1 VFEPVWYWYGV
12 NGTMFGRYQLLAQLG
27 AGGMGQ
33 VYRAHDTDTDRV
45 VALKVLPP
53 ELAHDE
59 LFRERFRREAQ
70 VTARLS
76 EPHVIP
82 IHGFGEIE
90 GRLYLDMRLVEGVD
104 LAVLLAGGRAMP
116 APRAVSLLGQV
127 AGALDAAHAAGL
139 VHRDVK
145 PSNILVTSSD
155 FAYLIDFGIA
165 RTGTQ
170 SGLTSTGST
179 IGTFTYMAPERLA
192 QGIVDARADV
202 YALACVLY
210 ECLTGS
216 KPFPGEG
223 VERQIAAHLTE
234 ASPRPS
240 AVGVPAFDAVI
251 AAGMA
256 KDPATRYPSAGA
268 LMAAAEAALRGDT
281 TLVAPHP
288 VPPYPDDTMAVRP
301 GPMPG
306 PAPSRRRGGLVAA
319 GVGAVV
325 LAAAVGVAV
334 VALPSGGSDETS
346 DGAIGTAGASAQVE
360 PSGGSGSG
368 EDGSESEGT
377 ASGTAAPTTTRSGT
391 PASGLSGIAAT
402 PQRPANT
409 ASRMSEYVRAHYAD
423 LPGDPAAAWSRLTV
437 RYQSVIGGYAAYREF
452 WDTVASTSVDQVN
465 ADTDTDTVTFRLS
478 VSHADGRSGSE
489 TRRIQL
495 VQTGESYQIDSAE
508 LG

>member
-1 VFEPVWYWYGV
+1 MWYWYGV

-33 VYRAHDTDTDRV
+33 VYRAYDTDTDRV

-59 LFRERFRREAQ
+59 VFRERFRREAQ

-90 GRLYLDMRLVEGVD
+90 GHLYLDMRLVEGVD
-104 LAVLLAGGRAMP
+104 LAGLLAGGHPMP

-145 PSNILVTSSD
+145 PSNILVTATD

-179 IGTFTYMAPERLA
+179 IGTFAYMAPERLA

-202 YALACVLY
+202 YALACVLH

-223 VERQIAAHLTE
+223 VERQITAHLTE
-234 ASPRPS
+234 MPPHPS
-240 AVGVPAFDAVI
+240 AVGAPAAFDAVI

-256 KDPATRYPSAGA
+256 KDPAGRFPSAGA

-281 TLVAPHP
+281 TLVAPRH
-288 VPPYPDDTMAVRP
+288 VAPYPDAATTVRP
-301 GPMPG
+301 L
-306 PAPSRRRGGLVAA
+306 PAPVPSRRRGGIVAA

-325 LAAAVGVAV
+325 LASAV
-334 VALPSGGSDETS
+334 VLAVVFLPDSGADEVSAGAL
-346 DGAIGTAGASAQVE
+346 GTAGTSAQL
-360 PSGGSGSG
+360 GIG
-368 EDGSESEGT
+368 EAGSESVDDDSGSEGT
-377 ASGTAAPTTTRSGT
+377 GTPTTTRSGT
-391 PASGLSGIAAT
+391 PSSGASATAAT
-402 PQRPANT
+402 AQRPAKSG
-409 ASRMSEYVRAHYAD
+409 AAMSDYVREHYAD
-423 LPGDPAAAWSRLTV
+423 LPGDSAAAWSRLTV
-437 RYQSVIGGYAAYREF
+437 RYQSEIGGYAAYREF
-452 WDTVASTSVDQVN
+452 WDTVASTSVDQLK
-465 ADTDTDTVTFRLS
+465 ADPATDTVTFRLS
-478 VSHADGRSGSE
+478 VSYADGRSGSE
-489 TRRIQL
+489 NRRIQL
-495 VQTGESYQIDSAE
+495 LRTGESYQIDSAE
-508 LG
+508 LV